1 MDDADTDSE
10 DYYTDIERYK
20 LKILHIVIS
29 QKKQFV
35 RKRRVK
41 FIQKQ
46 EQNREQKR
54 ITKILHFIVESAAE
68 MRYNNKGIG
77 RSRGSIQ
84 K

>member
-41 FIQKQ
+41 FIQKAGTEQ
-46 EQNREQKR
+46 E
-54 ITKILHFIVESAAE
+54 TKE
-68 MRYNNKGIG
+68 NNKNFTFY
-77 RSRGSIQ
+77 S
-84 K
+84 

>member
-41 FIQKQ
+41 FIQKAGAEQ
-46 EQNREQKR
+46 E
-54 ITKILHFIVESAAE
+54 TKE
-68 MRYNNKGIG
+68 NNKNFTFY
-77 RSRGSIQ
+77 S
-84 K
+84 